1 MEWSSAGVMPRSCP
15 QHQRGGERRGEKKGS
30 GEEEEDESKRGEEG
44 GERRGGK
51 YQIGEEGEKG
61 RVIGERRGR
70 ERKEE
75 RGQGVGEEG
84 REGRERME
92 EERRGREG
100 EREKGERRREGR
112 GRRTCPHTQ
121 NSLCGSRTQ
130 CRSDHLCGHSLLHSF
145 LCNFPSSS
153 HWPGRAWTSMAKAPS
168 GQSHHFPLL
177 C

>member
-1 MEWSSAGVMPRSCP
+1 MEWGSAGVMPRSRP
-15 QHQRGGERRGEKKGS
+15 QHQRGGEGRGGKK

-44 GERRGGK
+44 GGERRGGK
-51 YQIGEEGEKG
+51 YKIGEEGEKG

-75 RGQGVGEEG
+75 RGRVW
-84 REGRERME
+84 
-92 EERRGREG
+92 ERRGG
-100 EREKGERRREGR
+100 REGR

-130 CRSDHLCGHSLLHSF
+130 CRSDHLCGRSLLHSF

-153 HWPGRAWTSMAKAPS
+153 HWPGRVWTSMAKAPS